1 MKRFPIKLA
10 AVAAFLTMAFATAAL
25 TQTAKKTAPASRPPA
40 AAKPAAATPTAAYQD
55 QAFAPGLDDLMTML
69 VQPRHIKLYYAGS
82 AKNWEL
88 AAAESRDLR
97 ASFGRIAQTI
107 PKYEGDDVS
116 LSMGKLMVPKL
127 DALDAA
133 IAVADSEQF
142 AAAYKGVTQACNECH
157 TYMEHPF
164 LVIQNPDAAAVDRA
178 HSDQDFNPS
187 PQ

>member
-1 MKRFPIKLA
+1 MKNPSPVALA
-10 AVAAFLTMAFATAAL
+10 IVTAFLAITFATAAL
-25 TQTAKKTAPASRPPA
+25 TQTAKKSAPVPRRPA
-40 AAKPAAATPTAAYQD
+40 GAAKPVAAYQD
-55 QAFAPGLDDLMTML
+55 QGFAPGFDDLMTML
-69 VQPRHIKLYYAGS
+69 VQPRHIKLYYTGS

-116 LSMGKLMVPKL
+116 LSMGNFMVPKL

-133 IAVADSEQF
+133 ITAANSEKF
-142 AAAYKGVTQACNECH
+142 VAAYKDVTAACNECH

-164 LVIQNPDAAAVDRA
+164 LVIKNPDAAVAEPPF
-178 HSDQDFNPS
+178 SDQDFKPS
-187 PQ
+187 P

>member
-1 MKRFPIKLA
+1 MKTHSPIALA
-10 AVAAFLTMAFATAAL
+10 IVAAFLTVTFATVAL
-25 TQTAKKTAPASRPPA
+25 TQTAKKSAPASSRPA
-40 AAKPAAATPTAAYQD
+40 APAKPAAAYQD
-55 QAFAPGLDDLMTML
+55 QGFAPGFDDLMTML

-116 LSMGKLMVPKL
+116 LSMGNLMVPKL

-133 IAVADSEQF
+133 IAAADSEKF
-142 AAAYKGVTQACNECH
+142 AAAYKDVTAACNECH

-164 LVIQNPDAAAVDRA
+164 LVIQNPDAASADSA
-178 HSDQDFNPS
+178 HSDQDFKPS
-187 PQ
+187 P

>member
-1 MKRFPIKLA
+1 MKNSPPIVLA
-10 AVAAFLTMAFATAAL
+10 IVAAFLTVAFATAAL
-25 TQTAKKTAPASRPPA
+25 TQTAKKSAPASRQPAA
-40 AAKPAAATPTAAYQD
+40 AAKPAPAYQD
-55 QAFAPGLDDLMTML
+55 QGFAPGFDDLMTML

-116 LSMGKLMVPKL
+116 LSMGNFMVPKL

-133 IAVADSEQF
+133 IAVANSEQF
-142 AAAYKGVTQACNECH
+142 AAAYKNVTAACNECH

-164 LVIQNPDAAAVDRA
+164 LMIKNPEPTDSPY
-178 HSDQDFNPS
+178 SDQDFKPG
-187 PQ
+187 P